1 MARDRYYISAEVL
14 GTAWITLLDEA
25 AQAKDLDALIDAHN
39 RYLDSMLDGCLL
51 GRCAGPSGARP
62 ALN

>member
-25 AQAKDLDALIDAHN
+25 RQVSDD
-39 RYLDSMLDGCLL
+39 
-51 GRCAGPSGARP
+51 
-62 ALN
+62 

>member
-1 MARDRYYISAEVL
+1 MHSSSIIAHRPVPI
-14 GTAWITLLDEA
+14 